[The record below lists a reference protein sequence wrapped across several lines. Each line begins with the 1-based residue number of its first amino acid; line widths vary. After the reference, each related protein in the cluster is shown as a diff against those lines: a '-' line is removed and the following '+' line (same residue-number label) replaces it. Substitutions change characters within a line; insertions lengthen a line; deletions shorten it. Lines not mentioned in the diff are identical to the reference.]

1 MNLKENFDQEND
13 DPKKIVPLG
22 NDEIKSIL
30 KTQSEAVFQ
39 DKNLTNNSNFTKK
52 TLIDIALDFKS
63 KESKNENLDNT
74 DNIKEEG
81 AEPEINENIEQ
92 ISNEVPIQTEKTVK
106 DDTSNELDNLSDQS
120 PIEPEL
126 VNQNNGEL
134 NTVSNKFN
142 TENNQS
148 ESIAETN
155 TEIDIENVNSQNQDQ
170 INENEIISEPNIKID
185 ETQQALESVRD
196 AVSPVSYTHLT
207 LPTT

>member
-13 DPKKIVPLG
+13 DPKNIVPLG

-74 DNIKEEG
+74 DNIKEEA

-120 PIEPEL
+120 PIEPQL
-126 VNQNNGEL
+126 VL
-134 NTVSNKFN
+134 SL
-142 TENNQS
+142 
-148 ESIAETN
+148 IH
-155 TEIDIENVNSQNQDQ
+155 I
-170 INENEIISEPNIKID
+170 
-185 ETQQALESVRD
+185 
-196 AVSPVSYTHLT
+196 
-207 LPTT
+207 